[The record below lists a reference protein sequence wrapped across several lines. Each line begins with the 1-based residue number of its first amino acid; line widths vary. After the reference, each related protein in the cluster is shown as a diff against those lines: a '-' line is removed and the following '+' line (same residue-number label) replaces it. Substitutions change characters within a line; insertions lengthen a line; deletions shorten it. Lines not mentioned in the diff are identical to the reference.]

1 MRTLIIGCTGFIGRA
16 IAETAKAC
24 GIRTFGIGRTYSKDP
39 NPGLEYIQTDRSNPD
54 DVLRIINDHN
64 ISVVIDVIP
73 MVEADTLPLLKALD
87 GEIDQY
93 VMISSADVYS
103 NYELLHKRASGTPIL
118 EPANEQSNLRNSR
131 YPYRQ
136 SKLRED
142 EDPDRYLDH
151 YDKIPIERAVQELR
165 SAWTILRLP
174 MVYGPGD
181 RQRRFRWAIA
191 PMLEGA
197 ATLTLPRV
205 WADWTTTY
213 GYVDNVGAAIV
224 AALGQ
229 QRAYRE
235 IFNVAEETPVS
246 QLAWAQ
252 KFADAI
258 KWQGSIEVNDDP
270 EDPFLTGISNL
281 DLTVPFKI
289 DGGALRR
296 AFGFSDRVSESNAL
310 AHTIASEQRL

>member
-64 ISVVIDVIP
+64 ISAVIDVIP

-270 EDPFLTGISNL
+270 EDPFLAGISSL

-296 AFGFSDRVSESNAL
+296 AFGFSDLVSESNAL